1 MPTSPELL
9 LISAVLNTAD
19 HITPAINGITADMF
33 HQFPDEYEWIEKYT
47 ATHRRTPSRRA
58 FLQKFPGCRVIR
70 GADDTAHFCQEVK
83 ESHAQSEF
91 LSSIQEAIDF
101 ADRGELRK
109 AIKHLQATSMQT
121 EVQLEGVSTNDD
133 IIEHWQADYDEAAA
147 RMQRAKDFGQAGVPT
162 GFPTLDERTG
172 GPQPGQFWVVAARL
186 GEGKTWTLNRMATA
200 ALFGGF
206 NVQYNAL
213 EMTRAEIAFRVHTFA
228 SSVYG
233 KEVFKNMD
241 LTQGRNFDIREYKQ
255 FLAGLKS
262 SIKSAFRVADQTRGS
277 ITLSTMAAQFERHQA
292 DIMFLDYIT
301 LVESDNADIRQGI
314 TKLSAGIKN
323 MAQRYQKPVVVAAQ
337 LNREASNRR
346 DMAGP
351 ENLAESDSIGR
362 DADVVITMRQ
372 MSKRVVAMKLAKHRH
387 GKSGITFYA
396 KFLVNTGEFS
406 EITFNEAQDFMAE
419 DKDNDDD
426 ENPMSL
432 PAQRKSSSGFNPT
445 KKTTGESSGSGSSK
459 KKLVIK
465 RK

>member
-1 MPTSPELL
+1 MATSPELL
-9 LISAVLNTAD
+9 LISAVINEKD

-33 HQFPDEYEWIEKYT
+33 HQYPDEYEWIERYMT
-47 ATHRRTPSRRA
+47 THRRAPSRAA
-58 FLQKFPGCRVIR
+58 FMSKFPGSRIVKL
-70 GADDTAHFCQEVK
+70 AVDTAHFCQEVK
-83 ESHAQSEF
+83 ESHAQAE
-91 LSSIQEAIDF
+91 LLASIQEAIDYT
-101 ADRGELRK
+101 DRGELRK
-109 AIKHLQATSMQT
+109 AIKALSAASMQT

-133 IIEHWQADYDEAAA
+133 IIEHWQADFDEAST
-147 RMQRAKDFGQAGVPT
+147 RMQRAKDYGQAGIPT

-172 GPQPGQFWVVAARL
+172 GPQPGQFWVIAARL

-241 LTQGRNFDIREYKQ
+241 LTQGRGFDIREYKE
-255 FLAGLKS
+255 FLTGLKS
-262 SIKSAFRVADQTRGS
+262 SIKSSFRVADQTRGP
-277 ITLSTMAAQFERHQA
+277 ITLSTMAAQCERHKP
-292 DIMFLDYIT
+292 DIQFLDYIT
-301 LVESDNADIRQGI
+301 LVESDNADMRVGI
-314 TKLSAGIKN
+314 TKLSQGIKN
-323 MAQRYQKPVVVAAQ
+323 TAQRYQVPFVVAAQ
-337 LNREASNRR
+337 LNREAAGRK

-372 MSKRVVAMKLAKHRH
+372 LSKRVMALKLAKHRH

-406 EITFNEAQDFMAE
+406 EITFDQAQDMMA
-419 DKDNDDD
+419 DDRDNDED
-426 ENPMSL
+426 NKPSSV
-432 PAQRKSSSGFNPT
+432 PGQRKSSGFDPQ
-445 KKTTGESSGSGSSK
+445 KKAPSVPVRGTS

-465 RK
+465 KKTR

>member
-9 LISAVLNTAD
+9 LISAVLNEGD

-33 HQFPDEYEWIEKYT
+33 HQYPDEYEWIEKYC
-47 ATHRRTPSRRA
+47 AAHRRAPSRAA
-58 FLQKFPGCRVIR
+58 FLQKFPGTRVIK
-70 GADDTAHFCQEVK
+70 AANDIVHFCQEVK
-83 ESHAQSEF
+83 ESHAQAE
-91 LSSIQEAIDF
+91 LLDSIQQAIDL

-109 AIKHLQATSMQT
+109 AIKHLQTTSMQT

-133 IIEHWQADYDEAAA
+133 IIEHWEADYEEAAA
-147 RMQRAKDFGQAGVPT
+147 RVQRTKDYGQSGIPT

-172 GPQPGQFWVVAARL
+172 GVQPGKFWVIAARL

-241 LTQGRNFDIREYKQ
+241 LSQGRNFDIREYKE
-255 FLAGLKS
+255 FLRGLKT
-262 SIKSAFRVADQTRGS
+262 SIKSAFRVADQTRGP
-277 ITLSTMAAQFERHQA
+277 ITTSTMAAQFERHMS

-301 LVESDNADIRQGI
+301 LVESDNPDMRVGI
-314 TKLSAGIKN
+314 TKLSQSIKN
-323 MAQRYQKPVVVAAQ
+323 MAQRYQRGIVVAAQ
-337 LNREASNRR
+337 LNRAASDRR
-346 DMAGP
+346 DLAGP
-351 ENLAESDSIGR
+351 ENLAESDAIGR
-362 DADVVITMRQ
+362 DADVIVTMRQ
-372 MSKRVVAMKLAKHRH
+372 LSKRVMAMKLAKHRD

-406 EITFNEAQDFMAE
+406 EITFNKAQDMMAE
-419 DKDNDDD
+419 DKDE
-426 ENPMSL
+426 ENSEEAIQKSSSVPG
-432 PAQRKSSSGFNPT
+432 QRKSSGFEPT
-445 KKTTGESSGSGSSK
+445 KKASPSTGRKLIVK
-459 KKLVIK
+459 KKT
-465 RK
+465 R

>member
-1 MPTSPELL
+1 MATSPELL
-9 LISAVLNTAD
+9 LISAVINEKD

-33 HQFPDEYEWIEKYT
+33 HQYPEEYDWIETYVRS
-47 ATHRRTPSRRA
+47 HRRAPSRAA
-58 FLQKFPGCRVIR
+58 FLAKFPGTRIIKSSTDVV
-70 GADDTAHFCQEVK
+70 HFCQEVK
-83 ESHAQSEF
+83 ESHAQAEF
-91 LSSIQEAIDF
+91 MSSIQEALDY

-109 AIKHLQATSMQT
+109 AIRHLQSASAQT
-121 EVQLEGVSTNDD
+121 QVQLEGVSTNDD
-133 IIEHWQADYDEAAA
+133 IIKNWEADYEEAAA
-147 RMQRAKDFGQAGVPT
+147 RVQRAKDYGQAGIPT

-172 GPQPGQFWVVAARL
+172 GPQPGQFWVIAARL

-241 LTQGRNFDIREYKQ
+241 LTQGRNFDIREYKE
-255 FLAGLKS
+255 FLKGLKT
-262 SIKSAFRVADQTRGS
+262 SIKSSFRVADQTRGA
-277 ITLSTMAAQFERHQA
+277 ITLPTMHAQFERHQA
-292 DIMFLDYIT
+292 DVMFLDYIT
-301 LVESDNADIRQGI
+301 LVENADNDIRVGV
-314 TKLSAGIKN
+314 TKLSQGIKN

-337 LNREASNRR
+337 LNREASGRK

-351 ENLAESDSIGR
+351 ENLAESDAIGR
-362 DADVVITMRQ
+362 DADVIVTMRQ

-406 EITFNEAQDFMAE
+406 EITFDKAQEMMADDRDNEE
-419 DKDNDDD
+419 R
-426 ENPMSL
+426 ENVTSL
-432 PAQRKSSSGFNPT
+432 PSQRKQPSTSGFQPT
-445 KKTTGESSGSGSSK
+445 KKLGESSGSGT

-465 RK
+465 RKR